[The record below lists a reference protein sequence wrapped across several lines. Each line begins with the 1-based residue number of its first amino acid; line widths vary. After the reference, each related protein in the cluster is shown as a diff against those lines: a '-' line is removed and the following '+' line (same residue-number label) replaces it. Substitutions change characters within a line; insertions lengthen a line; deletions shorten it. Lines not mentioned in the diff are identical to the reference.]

1 MRYIQ
6 SRFIVITIKLKGNYM
21 SNNNSPKPAMMAV
34 VSAAQ
39 KSVNNTQTNNTNNN
53 QNVKNNSVANNTVA
67 NNTATP
73 EKNIPLQAQLTQE
86 TQSSVTTQKNS
97 AYVTPKTTTTQPQQ
111 KINTQSEQAVLK
123 KSADTVN
130 KTQEEILKS
139 ATQNLKKISDPA
151 IKSSETPVSNQKN
164 TDFNHHIVSILCDGI
179 RNIHNQSSD
188 FSEQLRQRREIKQK
202 SLAEIQTITCDNIHA
217 LSNTCIDAV
226 KTSLQNKNPIDIIH
240 NQTKAITEIQKIY
253 SNMFSTISKASAE
266 IVKQNYNFS
275 WFNQNKK

>member
-111 KINTQSEQAVLK
+111 KINTQSEWPSR
-123 KSADTVN
+123 SA
-130 KTQEEILKS
+130 
-139 ATQNLKKISDPA
+139 
-151 IKSSETPVSNQKN
+151 
-164 TDFNHHIVSILCDGI
+164 
-179 RNIHNQSSD
+179 
-188 FSEQLRQRREIKQK
+188 
-202 SLAEIQTITCDNIHA
+202 
-217 LSNTCIDAV
+217 
-226 KTSLQNKNPIDIIH
+226 
-240 NQTKAITEIQKIY
+240 
-253 SNMFSTISKASAE
+253 
-266 IVKQNYNFS
+266 
-275 WFNQNKK
+275 